1 MYSLVNGTAS
11 DPSPSPTRW
20 LGIKS
25 ILEQEFLYAGT
36 HDEIEKLFC
45 GTKRFVPAGP
55 HHRLPELNWRLPSG
69 RGFINDADLPAVDR
83 IHAVDDTHVGNP
95 GVKQIHDILSMLGV
109 EKVVT
114 AFIIELCERLGRD
127 FSQRGRSR
135 ITEGHAS
142 RSIGQH
148 ITKGDRC

>member
-1 MYSLVNGTAS
+1 MPGQFNISVDNAVKIAREAEQAGIPLQLFS
-11 DPSPSPTRW
+11 DGLRSR
-20 LGIKS
+20 IAA
-25 ILEQEFLYAGT
+25 EFPN
-36 HDEIEKLFC
+36 F
-45 GTKRFVPAGP
+45 
-55 HHRLPELNWRLPSG
+55 
-69 RGFINDADLPAVDR
+69 
-83 IHAVDDTHVGNP
+83 THVGNP